1 MSSFWQYVDI
11 ARFETWKFAVKGPS
25 YIYIYIPIPVSPFHT
40 CTILSIICVFS
51 EQCRASLGMQSGEIP
66 NSAITASSS
75 FNDDSVGPSNA
86 R

>member
-1 MSSFWQYVDI
+1 MYTLQDLKHGSLLLKDL
-11 ARFETWKFAVKGPS
+11 A
-25 YIYIYIPIPVSPFHT
+25 IYTCIPITVSPFHT
-40 CTILSIICVFS
+40 CTILSTICVFS